1 MNFIDQLHVD
11 SLLAT
16 LGHAPY
22 GAPGYG
28 FAFGSL
34 PQFTAFPPGSSMFSS
49 GTFFGPQVYSPHHLS
64 FGQSVLGQG
73 AGLALESV
81 AARYGQFYAP
91 YGVGLMD
98 VMRGRAMERDIMG
111 VSAIGRAFDEQSL
124 ALAVERGFR
133 LALGGTTT
141 PESMA
146 HAQATASAFMPLA
159 SAIGLSRS
167 LPGGSAEDFSKYMF
181 MASQLMRRD
190 AQSFG
195 LGLPVQDTETMTR
208 QLLTFFA
215 PVPGQIDMLQ
225 TRGLPLQDIG
235 KMAATLTSYGLLKSD
250 VGQENIDQ
258 VARQLGLNV
267 QQLTSGEMR
276 RLRDVARASNIGEQ
290 LKAYA
295 DVIGTMREIMGS
307 ADAPIPTI
315 LDQLQRITGGSMQTM
330 TPERIRN
337 MLNELRETARASSV
351 TMDTMMLLAQSGADL
366 ARQMGS
372 SGKLGAQFAMSGALS
387 TVAGQTLVTGPF
399 TGRMDPSRMQNLQ
412 FMASMRGAL
421 SPDVALNVN
430 LLSMLEE
437 GAAMHPPGTEA
448 LVQSL
453 MEQARAGAFGV
464 DTMVSSGLLENL
476 AQLGFDPNQARR
488 RLRSAHN
495 VQRELERRPELRNII
510 SRRQIG
516 EIERTIG
523 GFLSS
528 MFGRGALQAL
538 ETGQGDR
545 VSMQLANAAR
555 DSNMDVD
562 AILQHI
568 ANAYTNTATGA
579 TSEMEAYLRDRGVNT
594 SRMNL
599 AEIVNQADASAAMR
613 QVFAGASVNNR
624 EELAQLYSRPR
635 QAAAEASQRRVAE
648 GVAGQ
653 NLLAD
658 VNAQFRG
665 GALSRLMG
673 AISAG
678 ETTAGGAA
686 LRAFGFVPG
695 GEFLKSMDDAF
706 VRQVSAMTTRLNATT
721 DPAQRQEIQQQL
733 RDLVNSRHSLAALA
747 EGGALAGIANTRGT
761 SAVLEAIGDANMG
774 RVIRAVASN
783 GPEDQRLAAL
793 RHLVRRAGGIERG
806 TLENIAEQL
815 PADERER
822 FMPFVNLLPV
832 EAQSFQ
838 ERLRQYDA
846 ATPEE
851 RRRMLPGML
860 SGAADFASMVG
871 ALRAQAPLL
880 NRRFAL
886 TQEGKRSLADNVSL
900 MNEYRRTYEELLRD
914 PSGPGAAAAMAALH
928 ATGAELDR
936 AWFKDGVDEQ
946 GKPIRVV
953 NEEMIMQAVSLSRT
967 EGETSE
973 SMTKR
978 ADSLRNALSLVFG
991 HGQVIGDARFIV
1003 QFDPEQTMDAV
1014 KMLRKYGTFEGDIL
1028 PLKSPRLF
1036 TPLERMGM
1044 EAGLGAEGAMFQ
1056 RLRGVR
1062 GILDTPMRTPEASEA
1077 VARALGRFFSTTG
1090 KSLFKGGSISPEV
1103 ESLIWGLYTDQS
1115 GQIDYTG
1122 AVAMQSMLMQ
1132 AGEFAGLSEE
1142 DRTSKIK
1149 NLLEENAARRKAEHA
1164 DIAGGTGTSAAAG
1177 GGAAIKIKFVNA
1189 AGQEISDQ
1197 ITVTVRDETPSDGR
1211 EAAKASQYGMDMSGH

>member
-1 MNFIDQLHVD
+1 MNFVDQMHVD
-11 SLLAT
+11 SLLTA
-16 LGHAPY
+16 LGHTPY
-22 GAPGYG
+22 GTPGYG

-34 PQFTAFPPGSSMFSS
+34 PQFTAFPPGSSLFSS
-49 GTFFGPQVYSPHHLS
+49 GTFFGPQVYSPHHLA
-64 FGQSVLGQG
+64 FGSSVLGQG
-73 AGLALESV
+73 AGLALESI

-91 YGVGLMD
+91 RGVGLMD
-98 VMRGRAMERDIMG
+98 VMHGRAMERDIMS
-111 VSAIGRAFDEQSL
+111 VSAIGRSFDEQSL
-124 ALAVERGFR
+124 AAAVERGFR

-159 SAIGLSRS
+159 SSVGLSRA

-181 MASQLMRRD
+181 LASQLMRKD

-195 LGLPVQDTETMTR
+195 LGLPVQDAETMTR

-215 PVPGQIDMLQ
+215 PVPGQVDLLQ
-225 TRGLPLQDIG
+225 TRGVPLQDIG
-235 KMAATLTSYGLLKSD
+235 QMAATLTSYGLLKSD
-250 VGQENIDQ
+250 IGQENVDQ

-276 RLRDVARASNIGEQ
+276 RLRDVTRASNIGEQ

-295 DVIGTMREIMGS
+295 DVIGTMREIMG
-307 ADAPIPTI
+307 DVNAPIPSI
-315 LDQLQRITGGSMQTM
+315 LEHLQRITGGSMQTM
-330 TPERIRN
+330 TPERIRS

-437 GAAMHPPGTEA
+437 GMAMHPSGTEA
-448 LVQSL
+448 LVQRL
-453 MEQARAGAFGV
+453 MDQARAGSFGI
-464 DTMVSSGLLENL
+464 DTMTSSGLLEDL
-476 AQLGFDPNQARR
+476 AQLGIDPNQARM
-488 RLRSAHN
+488 RLRSTHN

-516 EIERTIG
+516 EVERTIG

-528 MFGRGALQAL
+528 MFGRGASQAM

-562 AILQHI
+562 TVLQHI
-568 ANAYTNTATGA
+568 ANAYTNTATGSI
-579 TSEMEAYLRDRGVNT
+579 SEMETYLRDRGVNT

-599 AEIVNQADASAAMR
+599 VEVVNQADASTAMR
-613 QVFAGASVNNR
+613 KVFIGTGVRNR

-635 QAAAEASQRRVAE
+635 AAAAEASQRRVAE

-658 VNAQFRG
+658 INAQFRG
-665 GALSRLMG
+665 GALSRMIG
-673 AISAG
+673 AINAG
-678 ETTAGGAA
+678 ETTVGGAA

-706 VRQVSAMTTRLNATT
+706 VRQVSAMTTRLNETT

-733 RDLVNSRHSLAALA
+733 RDLVNSRQSLTALA

-761 SAVLEAIGDANMG
+761 SAVMDALGDANMG
-774 RVIRAVASN
+774 RVIRGVVG
-783 GPEDQRLAAL
+783 GPDEQRLAAL
-793 RHLVRRAGGIERG
+793 RHLVGRAGRIDRG

-815 PADERER
+815 SAGERER

-832 EAQSFQ
+832 EARSFQ
-838 ERLRQYDA
+838 ERLREYDA

-851 RRRMLPGML
+851 KRRMLPGIL
-860 SGAADFASMVG
+860 GGAEDFASMVG
-871 ALRAQAPLL
+871 ELRAQAPLL

-914 PSGPGAAAAMAALH
+914 PSGSGAAAAMAALH
-928 ATGAELDR
+928 TMGAELDR

-973 SMTKR
+973 SMTTR
-978 ADSLRNALSLVFG
+978 ADSLRKALSLVFG
-991 HGQVIGDARFIV
+991 HGQVIGDARFIT
-1003 QFDPEQTMDAV
+1003 QLDPEQAIDAV
-1014 KMLRKYGTFEGDIL
+1014 KMLRKYGKFEGDIL
-1028 PLKSPRLF
+1028 PVKPPRLF
-1036 TPLERMGM
+1036 TPLERMNM
-1044 EAGLGAEGAMFQ
+1044 EGGLSAEGAMFR
-1056 RLRGVR
+1056 RLRDVR
-1062 GILDTPMRTPEASEA
+1062 DILSVSMRTPEATEV
-1077 VARALGRFFSTTG
+1077 VAKALGRFLSTTG
-1090 KSLFKGGSISPEV
+1090 KSLFKGGALSPDA

-1115 GQIDYTG
+1115 GQTDYAS
-1122 AVAMQSMLMQ
+1122 AVSMQATLMQ
-1132 AGEFAGLSEE
+1132 AGKFAGLPEE
-1142 DRTSKIK
+1142 DRTSRIK
-1149 NLLEENAARRKAEHA
+1149 GLLEENAARRKAEHA
-1164 DIAGGTGTSAAAG
+1164 ETAGGTGTAAVG
-1177 GGAAIKIKFVNA
+1177 ESAIKIKFVNA

-1197 ITVTVRDETPSDGR
+1197 ITVTVRQDTPSDGR
-1211 EAAKASQYGMDMSGH
+1211 EAAKAPQYGMDISGY